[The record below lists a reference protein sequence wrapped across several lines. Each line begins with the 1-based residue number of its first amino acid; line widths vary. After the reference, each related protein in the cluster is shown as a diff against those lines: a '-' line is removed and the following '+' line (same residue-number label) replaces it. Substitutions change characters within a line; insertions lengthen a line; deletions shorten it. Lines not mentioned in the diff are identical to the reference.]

1 MELMAE
7 AGGIMRFMSWEG
19 YHHHLGINLLEGRGA
34 SPVAPDVRGLRSFE
48 MRRLEADQT
57 DPNGIL
63 LTPPLL

>member
-7 AGGIMRFMSWEG
+7 AGGFMRFLSWDG

-34 SPVAPDVRGLRSFE
+34 APVSPNVRGLKNFE
-48 MRRLEADQT
+48 IRRLESSRT

-63 LTPPLL
+63 VTPPI